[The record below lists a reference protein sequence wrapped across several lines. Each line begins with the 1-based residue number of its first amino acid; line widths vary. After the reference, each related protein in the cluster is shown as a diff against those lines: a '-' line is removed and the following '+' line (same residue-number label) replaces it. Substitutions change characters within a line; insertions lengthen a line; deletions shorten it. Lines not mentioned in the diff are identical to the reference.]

1 MPLVGTKDALE
12 LKHRFGADR
21 AETTVGF
28 TPKGD

>member
-1 MPLVGTKDALE
+1 MPLVGAGDALE